1 MLSIRGPRFLS
12 VTMKGFEKVDEDE
25 LKKMRQIYNE
35 KQASSRYASI
45 SNQMIILLNLK
56 ILTLTSNSKS
66 NSKSNLELDLEL
78 DLESKS
84 NSKN

>member
-1 MLSIRGPRFLS
+1 VLSIRGPRFLS

-56 ILTLTSNSKS
+56 ILTLTSKS

>member
-56 ILTLTSNSKS
+56 ILTLTSKS